1 MGLGLG
7 SLGEIRVMKTT
18 VGLVAVSLLLL
29 AAPASAADL
38 MPVKAPPAPSPVWNW
53 TGFYIG
59 GNIGGAFEHASG
71 TSNFLDPLATGPD
84 STTNPQSNS
93 FSPSSVIGGGQI
105 GYNWQFNQRWVA
117 GVEADWDATNT
128 SYSFCRQTS
137 TMSAPCTDTGDGF
150 ESIGSNTRWLASARG
165 RLGVTFG
172 NFLFYGTG
180 GAAWGNIRTTLT
192 QNCAIGC
199 GSSDLPLPGGVASSS
214 FNTTKG
220 GWVAGLG
227 GEMAIWK
234 NWSVRLEWLHYDL
247 GTISDSLTTN
257 GTTPVVGGTLPSTQ
271 TTTWSRSERYDVIRT
286 GLDYRF
292 GG

>member
-1 MGLGLG
+1 
-7 SLGEIRVMKTT
+7 LGEIRHENYC
-18 VGLVAVSLLLL
+18 GLVAVSLLL
-29 AAPASAADL
+29 AAPAGAADL
-38 MPVKAPPAPSPVWNW
+38 MPVKAPPAPPPVWNW

-59 GNIGGAFEHASG
+59 GNVGGAFEHASG

-93 FSPSSVIGGGQI
+93 FSPSAVIGGGQI
-105 GYNWQFNQRWVA
+105 GYNWQFDQRWVA
-117 GVEADWDATNT
+117 GVEGDFDATNT
-128 SYSFCRQTS
+128 SYNFCRQTN
-137 TMSAPCTDTGDGF
+137 TASAPCTNTGDGF

-180 GAAWGNIRTTLT
+180 GAAWGDVRTTLSQT
-192 QNCAIGC
+192 CPTGC
-199 GSSDLPLPGGVASSS
+199 GSSFTVVNASSS
-214 FNTTKG
+214 FNSTKG

-247 GTISDSLTTN
+247 GTISDSLAT
-257 GTTPVVGGTLPSTQ
+257 GGLTPVPGGAVVPSAQ
-271 TTTWSRSERYDVIRT
+271 TTSWSRGERYDVIRT